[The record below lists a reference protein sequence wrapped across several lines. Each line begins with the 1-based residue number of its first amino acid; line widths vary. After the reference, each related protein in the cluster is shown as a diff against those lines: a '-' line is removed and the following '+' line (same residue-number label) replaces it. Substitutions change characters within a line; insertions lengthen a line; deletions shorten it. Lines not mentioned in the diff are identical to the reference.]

1 MGFFSGI
8 KSFFKK
14 VGIGIS
20 RLSGTSIPYTP
31 AEKRVGNY
39 GEEETYDLLK
49 CALPEATIFKS
60 VVLDENLAKGEI
72 DFLIICKFKVF
83 VVELKTWRGD
93 IY

>member
-20 RLSGTSIPYTP
+20 RLSGNSIPYTP

-72 DFLIICKFKVF
+72 DFLVIYKFKV
-83 VVELKTWRGD
+83 LLSN
-93 IY
+93 